1 LKAAAN
7 AVEQPHAKLGF
18 QRLDLAR
25 GRGLAQ
31 MQPPSGAGE
40 TAGVGDGDQGLQ
52 LPKVHP
58 GPPQISCRNHMNRL
72 TINALDKSSPPEL

>member
-1 LKAAAN
+1 
-7 AVEQPHAKLGF
+7 
-18 QRLDLAR
+18 
-25 GRGLAQ
+25 
-31 MQPPSGAGE
+31 MQPSSGAGE

-58 GPPQISCRNHMNRL
+58 CPLSCRNHMNRL